1 MQGGVIE
8 VGAPTGKWQLIVVYR
23 GKHCPVSRNYLASLQ
38 QIIYE
43 LDDLGVEVLALTADG
58 REKAEAF
65 VSLTYLCAALLL
77 LHCISV
83 HVMCILSMQ
92 LCPLCLTTL
101 LQGASDTLRYIAAQT
116 HNQLQHQKFF
126 SNHAYLKQEGS
137 ICITICVSMPASS
150 SCTKLLLGLSHWN
163 ALLSACLHPA
173 VCCYPL
179 SVWSAVSNNLSGVMQ
194 LDSLRATTETK
205 EITYR
210 IAYGLRLTDMH
221 RWGLY
226 VSNPR
231 NIRETEHP
239 FPEPAMFLINPEGQV
254 QVAEYSNSP
263 FCRPDLRIMIEGEHC
278 CCSKVMLL
286 FCLWQM
292 ISDSCSIGCVAKA
305 IQRICCQA
313 ALI

>member
-1 MQGGVIE
+1 MPTLLPFVRGGATKKVKSAASSAASGGKSASSGGGMQAFQKKFGGGGGGGQQEQGPEQAAAALAGKRLIPGQGLPHVVLHTVQGGVIE

-65 VSLTYLCAALLL
+65 
-77 LHCISV
+77 
-83 HVMCILSMQ
+83 
-92 LCPLCLTTL
+92 
-101 LQGASDTLRYIAAQT
+101 
-116 HNQLQHQKFF
+116 
-126 SNHAYLKQEGS
+126 
-137 ICITICVSMPASS
+137 
-150 SCTKLLLGLSHWN
+150 
-163 ALLSACLHPA
+163 
-173 VCCYPL
+173 
-179 SVWSAVSNNLSGVMQ
+179 

-221 RWGLY
+221 KWGLY
-226 VSNPR
+226 VSHPR

-254 QVAEYSNSP
+254 QIAEYSNSP
-263 FCRPDLRIMIEGEHC
+263 FCRPDLRIMIEGIRYIEENDYP
-278 CCSKVMLL
+278 VRGTYG
-286 FCLWQM
+286 F
-292 ISDSCSIGCVAKA
+292 
-305 IQRICCQA
+305 
-313 ALI
+313 